1 MSVHC
6 TFICH
11 LLHVSADFGHHQ
23 VDFTTYKKKDSI
35 LRLSYLTFYKQ
46 KESFENSIEN
56 FVKKLF
62 YSVRD

>member
-6 TFICH
+6 ILIYH

-23 VDFTTYKKKDSI
+23 VDFTTYKKDHI
-35 LRLSYLTFYKQ
+35 LRLSYLTFYRE
-46 KESFENSIEN
+46 KELFEYSIEN

-62 YSVRD
+62 YSVGN

>member
-11 LLHVSADFGHHQ
+11 LLHVSADCGHHQ
-23 VDFTTYKKKDSI
+23 VDFTTCKKDNI
-35 LRLSYLTFYKQ
+35 LRLSYLTFYRQ

-62 YSVRD
+62 CGVRN